1 LESLP
6 PPDAGAR
13 WYVVAH
19 AGDAS
24 RMNSMVSA
32 YFFILVVK
40 VSMIVE
46 KAQSKIAHHCSNLIS
61 LLDREILAH
70 GTGKEQV
77 YCRCSVL
84 KQLLPI
90 PGKNSDRHAQTATI

>member
-1 LESLP
+1 
-6 PPDAGAR
+6 
-13 WYVVAH
+13 
-19 AGDAS
+19 
-24 RMNSMVSA
+24 MVSA

-46 KAQSKIAHHCSNLIS
+46 KAQSKIAHHRSNLIA

-70 GTGKEQV
+70 RTGKEQV
-77 YCRCSVL
+77 SFRWSVL
-84 KQLLPI
+84 KELFPI